1 MMLEDMFAHI
11 EESKFPIKSVIFFGI
26 IIGISIG
33 SFAVG

>member
-1 MMLEDMFAHI
+1 MLSSMFAHI
-11 EESKFPIKSVIFFGI
+11 EESRFPIKSVIFFGI